1 MNNNKIIVKDKYTIK
16 EKKAPEGYMLST
28 DTVKV
33 VPADFGPDKSVTKT
47 IKNTH
52 TPKETPK
59 KDTPKKSSSQIQV
72 MKTNLVITQLC

>member
-1 MNNNKIIVKDKYTIK
+1 
-16 EKKAPEGYMLST
+16 MLST

-52 TPKETPK
+52 TPKETRRK
-59 KDTPKKSSSQIQV
+59 ILLKRVAAQGQV